1 MKKLL
6 LCALGAVTAWT
17 SGCIG
22 PGLSGEMSREEAIR
36 LYNGGI
42 AEEKWLDELDT
53 ISRNLP
59 MPDTKS
65 VQLSDG
71 FLFYKTSLCN
81 GELWV
86 SDVIPPVDAPEA
98 LKNLAKS
105 LRKGA
110 PAPVKFVLDGKEL
123 TRDGVPVSEAEL
135 RDFVKKTAALPES
148 QRPSVEIL
156 AKETVLASDLS
167 KVMKPL
173 TEEAAVSWKVRFEM
187 PEEEK

>member
-1 MKKLL
+1 M
-6 LCALGAVTAWT
+6 LGAITAWT

-22 PGLSGEMSREEAIR
+22 PGLSGEMSREEAVR

-42 AEEKWLDELDT
+42 AEEKWLEELDT

-81 GELWV
+81 GESWV
-86 SDVIPPVDAPEA
+86 VDVIPPVDAPEV
-98 LKNLAKS
+98 LKNLARS
-105 LRKGA
+105 LRKDA
-110 PAPVKFVLDGKEL
+110 PEPVKFVLDGNTL

-135 RDFVKKTAALPES
+135 RDFAKRTAALPEA
-148 QRPSVEIL
+148 QRPRADIL
-156 AKETVLASDLS
+156 AKATVYASDLS
-167 KVMKPL
+167 KVMKIL
-173 TEEAAVSWKVRFEM
+173 KEEALVSCDVRFET
-187 PEEEK
+187 PEEAK